1 MVKDEIIRN
10 ENDGDGELKKPE
22 PKPEPKP
29 ESKTTQKKMVLA
41 EFMANSVS
49 IRQYPS
55 YLRDTFRRWAQTRNR
70 DVSKPKTESE
80 WESLFSEYANFT
92 E

>member
-1 MVKDEIIRN
+1 MKDN
-10 ENDGDGELKKPE
+10 ETNHDDEVVVVEKKPE
-22 PKPEPKP
+22 PKPAPVP
-29 ESKTTQKKMVLA
+29 VQKKMVLA

-70 DVSKPKTESE
+70 DVSKPMTESE
-80 WESLFSEYANFT
+80 WESLFSEYANFS